1 MSTATTRPSFYTGEF
16 RHGIDPKNRV
26 TIPSAWRSGA
36 AECFHV
42 SVNTSGSS
50 LLVFSP
56 EEFRKVIDDVKALP
70 NISPRERQQFIQ
82 QFAAGA
88 MECSA
93 DKQGRMVLPVELC
106 NRIGLQG
113 EAVLVGAFSRFE
125 IWNPEQ
131 WAATKAAAAPTYQ
144 DVANQLGL

>member
-1 MSTATTRPSFYTGEF
+1 MSTHTSRPSSYIGEF

-26 TIPSAWRSGA
+26 TIPSAWRSGE
-36 AECFHV
+36 AESFYVTEGAGRACLNVFTPEAFRQV
-42 SVNTSGSS
+42 VESVQT
-50 LLVFSP
+50 
-56 EEFRKVIDDVKALP
+56 LP
-70 NISPRERQQFIQ
+70 GVSPRERQQFIQ
-82 QFAAGA
+82 RFAAGA

-131 WAATKAAAAPTYQ
+131 WDATK
-144 DVANQLGL
+144 VATDPNFLNVGSQLGL